1 MQFFPKSLERVKEI
15 TGKDV
20 KFYEGDILDRA
31 LLQKSLLKTV
41 FNRSSI
47 LRV

>member
-1 MQFFPKSLERVKEI
+1 MQLLPKIFRTRKEI

-31 LLQKSLLKTV
+31 LLRKI
-41 FNRSSI
+41 FC
-47 LRV
+47 